1 MKETVHLGDNI
12 RAIREL
18 KGIKQET
25 FAEMMGVTQAAIS
38 KLESTEKIDDERLKD
53 IADKLGVSVN
63 AMKRFNADAV
73 ILHFENVNSYDST
86 TAIKR
91 FNSDSV
97 MLHIET
103 VNAYDYSI
111 GTVLY
116 NLHSAEKISDSH
128 MGMLNEKDAEIQELR
143 KRLGKK

>member
-53 IADKLGVSVN
+53 IADKLGVSIN
-63 AMKRFNADAV
+63 AIKRFNADAAM
-73 ILHFENVNSYDST
+73 LYFENVSSYDHST
-86 TAIKR
+86 
-91 FNSDSV
+91 
-97 MLHIET
+97 
-103 VNAYDYSI
+103 
-111 GTVLY
+111 GTVIY
-116 NLHSAEKISDSH
+116 NFNPVEKISELYER
-128 MGMLNEKDAEIQELR
+128 MLKEKDAEIQELR

>member
-53 IADKLGVSVN
+53 IADKLGVSIN
-63 AMKRFNADAV
+63 AIKRFNADAV
-73 ILHFENVNSYDST
+73 MLYIENVNSYDSST
-86 TAIKR
+86 GSIAKIDIYNINPIEKVSELYER
-91 FNSDSV
+91 
-97 MLHIET
+97 ML
-103 VNAYDYSI
+103 
-111 GTVLY
+111 
-116 NLHSAEKISDSH
+116 K
-128 MGMLNEKDAEIQELR
+128 EKDAEIQELR
-143 KRLGKK
+143 KRLSKK